1 MKKITLTAMVLAV
14 ACMFAACT
22 KEGVYN
28 PKEKISKIF
37 ESSVS
42 TYTMGSTTTTDETP
56 KHPTESWTWDGKLL
70 SSITYYEGDGTVDE
84 TVTFTYDGKQLS
96 KMQTVGSN
104 SYTQFIYDGS
114 KLEKFETYYSNR
126 LESAGTVTY
135 DGKKVV
141 QIDVVDYDNN
151 KSNKT
156 DRLMQTVL
164 QFVMPVYT
172 ENTAKVAKTVAT
184 KGSNTSTIKFEWD
197 GKNISKAILE
207 YDNDKISVAY
217 TYDEKNNPYQGFL
230 YFIEDEAI
238 GATWGSK
245 NNVLSET
252 VTMSMDGETDTYK
265 YTFSYEYDGKWP
277 TTKTYSNSDSYM
289 GITYSSK
296 TTTYF
301 EYDD

>member
-151 KSNKT
+151 KSNEKT
-156 DRLMQTVL
+156 FFTVGSGYHCSRSCRNHRHAEAL
-164 QFVMPVYT
+164 QPSECSGGVDSCVEEHPRGLYQHGRGAV
-172 ENTAKVAKTVAT
+172 EN
-184 KGSNTSTIKFEWD
+184 
-197 GKNISKAILE
+197 
-207 YDNDKISVAY
+207 
-217 TYDEKNNPYQGFL
+217 P
-230 YFIEDEAI
+230 
-238 GATWGSK
+238 
-245 NNVLSET
+245 
-252 VTMSMDGETDTYK
+252 
-265 YTFSYEYDGKWP
+265 
-277 TTKTYSNSDSYM
+277 
-289 GITYSSK
+289 
-296 TTTYF
+296 
-301 EYDD
+301 